1 LSRKQQYVFNVS
13 TMLLLTYLIT
23 TALASD
29 NKDSS
34 STHFNSGSNEHNARS
49 EQGQGV
55 VGDTSTVDR
64 RAFLY
69 YGGGADSDNFGP
81 LDAYTYSS
89 YLPISDDRTIMESLR
104 PNKRGMDDAQM
115 PGVLRFGKRAQSFIR
130 FGRSGDMM
138 DDGSRQLSKKEMPGV
153 LRFGKRRVEGQQ
165 EKKAVPGVLRFGKR
179 DDIPGVL
186 RFGKRDADMPG
197 VLRFGKR
204 YDLADGNNY
213 VPAGVLR
220 FGKRNDMPGV
230 LRFGKKS
237 DMPGVLRFG
246 KRSSDMP
253 GVLRFGK
260 RSTDMPGVLRFG

>member
-1 LSRKQQYVFNVS
+1 LSRKQHIFVS
-13 TMLLLTYLIT
+13 TIVLLTYLI

-29 NKDSS
+29 NKD
-34 STHFNSGSNEHNARS
+34 THFNSGNEHKS
-49 EQGQGV
+49 EEEQQQQL
-55 VGDTSTVDR
+55 VGDASPVDR
-64 RAFLY
+64 RAFLL
-69 YGGGADSDNFGP
+69 YGSDVDSFGP
-81 LDAYTYSS
+81 LDAYTYS
-89 YLPISDDRTIMESLR
+89 YLPISDDHLNSIR
-104 PNKRGMDDAQM
+104 PNKRGMDDGQM

-130 FGRSGDMM
+130 FGRGGDMM
-138 DDGSRQLSKKEMPGV
+138 DDGSRSLSKKEMPGV

-186 RFGKRDADMPG
+186 RFGKRDGDMPG

-204 YDLADGNNY
+204 YDAVDGDY
-213 VPAGVLR
+213 LPAGVLR